1 MKKMIAFIL
10 TLAAVFSLAA
20 CGSGTAE
27 VVTVPTETPA
37 AEVTPTAETPAVESG
52 EAWYELSQDGYVLTV
67 RLPSNP
73 STGYDWSFEF
83 SDDGVIELLTQE
95 FVQDYAPDG
104 IVGVGGTWA
113 ASFICSGSKFGDVTL
128 TLKYSRS
135 WENVNPLDMRTFDL
149 FVNESGEITVL
160 STDSVPGK

>member
-52 EAWYELSQDGYVLTV
+52 EAWY
-67 RLPSNP
+67 
-73 STGYDWSFEF
+73 
-83 SDDGVIELLTQE
+83 
-95 FVQDYAPDG
+95 
-104 IVGVGGTWA
+104 
-113 ASFICSGSKFGDVTL
+113 
-128 TLKYSRS
+128 
-135 WENVNPLDMRTFDL
+135 
-149 FVNESGEITVL
+149 
-160 STDSVPGK
+160 

>member
-1 MKKMIAFIL
+1 MKKMIALML
-10 TLAAVFSLAA
+10 TLAAVFSFTA
-20 CGSGTAE
+20 CGASSPE
-27 VVTVPTETPA
+27 PTPA
-37 AEVTPTAETPAVESG
+37 PTVVPAEDTSG
-52 EAWYELSQDGYVLTV
+52 AWYELSQDGYVLTV

-113 ASFICSGSKFGDVTL
+113 ASFVCSGSKFGDVTL

-135 WENVNPLDMRTFDL
+135 WENVDPLDMRTLDL

-160 STDSVPGK
+160 SADSVPGK